1 MQLSFPGEKDRAMKV
16 GLRLSFQ
23 GEQVAIVEI
32 GPSLSATPN
41 RGCACHSFSKINNL
55 LALL

>member
-1 MQLSFPGEKDRAMKV
+1 MQLSFPGEKERAMKV

-41 RGCACHSFSKINNL
+41 SGLRMS
-55 LALL
+55 